1 MVQSSQSTEAAQ
13 RMLRDLMAVEAL
25 AASLEATAPIT
36 VAEAGG
42 AQALIAKHG
51 HRTGAWF
58 WSIAPV
64 EDSLWEK
71 MVEEHQAP
79 HRTNVGD
86 VERADSYVGE

>member
-1 MVQSSQSTEAAQ
+1 MSSSATTSRRSSSRDSALA
-13 RMLRDLMAVEAL
+13 MLRDLDAVEAL
-25 AASLEATAPIT
+25 AASLEDTAPIT

-51 HRTGAWF
+51 RRTGAWF

-71 MVEEHQAP
+71 MAAEHQAM
-79 HRTNVGD
+79 HRVSTGQ
-86 VERADSYVGE
+86 E